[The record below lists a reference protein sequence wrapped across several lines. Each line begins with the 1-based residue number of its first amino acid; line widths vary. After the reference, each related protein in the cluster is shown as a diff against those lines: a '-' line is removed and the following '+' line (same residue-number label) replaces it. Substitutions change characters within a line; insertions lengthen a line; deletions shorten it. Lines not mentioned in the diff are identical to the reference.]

1 MSRIIRKKKNLK
13 FDIIIYTLIVVYNF
27 TLNYGVIENF
37 MFWKRKEIL
46 LSKKSPNKIVKY
58 SNYNVGKSLKRVELA
73 MRTNITLKVN
83 M

>member
-1 MSRIIRKKKNLK
+1 
-13 FDIIIYTLIVVYNF
+13 
-27 TLNYGVIENF
+27 

>member
-1 MSRIIRKKKNLK
+1 LSRIIRKKKNLK